1 MKKILLSMLIGIIF
15 LGVTGCDSME
25 QFTKGIKEKVG
36 GRKTQSK
43 EIEDIKKEIKE
54 EVREEQ
60 EKQKREKQEKEKQEV
75 KEKEQKEQQL
85 REDIRVEIEN
95 EYEEKYRYDSSLD
108 TAWQNQYFLDTDYKG
123 RVRYQMD
130 EYLSDQLDSLPFP
143 VRYQAYYGGGPYNF
157 SIKLCLKGING
168 DSKILANQRQIL
180 LNLFAQYNYETES
193 KIQNVYFFNIDNTAN
208 YQYSFNNSTGNFVRD

>member
-36 GRKTQSK
+36 DRKTQSK
-43 EIEDIKKEIKE
+43 E
-54 EVREEQ
+54 
-60 EKQKREKQEKEKQEV
+60 
-75 KEKEQKEQQL
+75 
-85 REDIRVEIEN
+85 RVEIEN

-157 SIKLCLKGING
+157 SIKVCLKGING